1 MNENAGNAAMA
12 EGASQGKHFP
22 AKRLALSVLAAAA
35 AFALFYSC
43 YFLFA
48 PRAMPGMTDYAGTY
62 TLADVSH
69 GDITLA
75 ELNGL
80 PSATVELDANGRC
93 RLYVGGQSLSG
104 HWTLNGNSAELYCAW
119 KKFTGIFSENKLALR
134 SNDSNSAAL
143 LFMLGSTKDDG
154 GSIPTGKYKLI
165 AIDDN
170 GTAYTGSV
178 IDASE
183 PVAWYI
189 SIKRD
194 GSGSA
199 AVFSEEADEISVDSR
214 YIILRGMRL
223 AYTLD
228 GDALTLEYPG
238 GIKLTF
244 EK

>member
-1 MNENAGNAAMA
+1 MKTQATQPWLRELRKVNISQLNVLRCPCSPLRRRLRCFIAAI
-12 EGASQGKHFP
+12 F
-22 AKRLALSVLAAAA
+22 
-35 AFALFYSC
+35 
-43 YFLFA
+43 FLL
-48 PRAMPGMTDYAGTY
+48 RV
-62 TLADVSH
+62 ADVSH

-154 GSIPTGKYKLI
+154 GSIPAGKYKLI

-223 AYTLD
+223 AYTID